1 MYRAGISDCEW
12 LRFVVYYFH
21 TNLNAG
27 LGAGSVIKSF
37 IFEKFKGYDRAVLW
51 LEQITTL
58 IGSNASGKSNAIEG
72 IQILSEL
79 ASGRD
84 LSVVFDG
91 TKNSEGSIR
100 GGAKGCCRYGASS
113 FLLGCTLDWDKKS
126 DLLYRVRVNVS
137 GRIMVEEESLYLVK
151 NAQTDAVNGTVIFK
165 ASASDADSGD
175 IVVEYANGKRGK
187 NPECRVLRSMSVL
200 SQMQSRLPTDTVNY
214 EDMIQKIR
222 MTQDSLIQIFIL
234 DPVPSLMRGYSRVG
248 DGTLRRNCNNISAVL
263 YEIQKGKPTEWED
276 FCRIVKNLPENEIND
291 IQFVKTQIN
300 DVILVQKEQ
309 NGKRLESIDAVRL
322 SDGTLRC
329 IAALAAVMSEPEN
342 SLIAIEEMDNGIHPS
357 RVIKL
362 MNALCEVAKKRNIDL
377 ILTTHNV
384 TVLNGLGKQEI
395 LGVSVVYRDAETL
408 ASKIIPFVDIKNQ
421 AGLLAS
427 GGLGDA
433 MESEKLI
440 ESIKNI
446 APNEPF
452 SFDIEIAGDG
462 YE

>member
-1 MYRAGISDCEW
+1 M
-12 LRFVVYYFH
+12 
-21 TNLNAG
+21 
-27 LGAGSVIKSF
+27 VIKSF
-37 IFEKFKGYDRAVLW
+37 IFEKFKGFDRAVLW
-51 LEQITTL
+51 LEQVTTL

-84 LSVVFDG
+84 LNVVFDG
-91 TKNSEGSIR
+91 TKNGEGSIR
-100 GGAKGCCRYGASS
+100 GGAKGCCRYGGSS
-113 FLLGCTLDWDKKS
+113 FLLGCTLDWDDKS
-126 DLLYRVRVNVS
+126 DLLYRVRINTS
-137 GRIMVEEESLYLVK
+137 GRIAIEEESLYLVK

-165 ASASDADSGD
+165 ASAADADSGD
-175 IVVEYANGKRGK
+175 IVVEYANGRRGK
-187 NPECRVLRSMSVL
+187 YPECRALRSMSVL
-200 SQMQSRLPTDTVNY
+200 SQMHGRLPLDIVNY
-214 EDMIQKIR
+214 EDTIQKIQ
-222 MTQDSLIQIFIL
+222 MVQNSLTQMFIL

-248 DGTLRRNCNNISAVL
+248 DSTLRRSCNNISAVL
-263 YEIQKGKPTEWED
+263 YDIQKNKLDEWKE
-276 FCRIVKNLPENEIND
+276 FCRIVKELPENEISD

-300 DVILVQKEQ
+300 DVILVQREQ
-309 NGKRLESIDAVRL
+309 NGKRSESIDAARL

-329 IAALAAVMSEPEN
+329 IAALAAVMSEPEH

-357 RVIKL
+357 RIIKL
-362 MNALCEVAKKRNIDL
+362 MNALCEAAKRRNIDL

-395 LGVSVVYRDAETL
+395 LGVSVVYRDPKTL

-433 MESEKLI
+433 VESEKLI
-440 ESIKNI
+440 ESIKNW
-446 APNEPF
+446 ASNKPF
-452 SFDIEIAGDG
+452 SFDAEIAGDR

>member
-1 MYRAGISDCEW
+1 M
-12 LRFVVYYFH
+12 
-21 TNLNAG
+21 
-27 LGAGSVIKSF
+27 IKSF

-79 ASGRD
+79 ALGRD

-113 FLLGCTLDWDKKS
+113 FLLGCTLDWNEKY
-126 DLLYRVRVNVS
+126 DLLYRIRINVS
-137 GRIMVEEESLYLVK
+137 ERVAVEEESLYMVA
-151 NAQTDAVNGTVIFK
+151 NAQTDATNGNVIFK
-165 ASASDADSGD
+165 ASASNMDSGD

-187 NPECRVLRSMSVL
+187 NPEFRALRTMSVL
-200 SQMQSRLPTDTVNY
+200 SQMQSRLPTDIVNY
-214 EDMIQKIR
+214 DDAIQKIQI
-222 MTQDSLIQIFIL
+222 TQKNLSQIFIL

-248 DGTLRRNCNNISAVL
+248 DSMLRRNCNNISAVL
-263 YEIQKGKPTEWED
+263 YEIQKGKPDEWKE
-276 FCRIVKNLPENEIND
+276 FCEIVKNLPENEIND
-291 IQFVKTQIN
+291 IQFIKTQIN

-309 NGKRLESIDAVRL
+309 NGKRSESIDATRL

-329 IAALAAVMSEPEN
+329 VAALAAVVSEPEN

-357 RVIKL
+357 RVVKL
-362 MNALCEVAKKRNIDL
+362 MHTLCELAKRRNIDL

-384 TVLNGLGKQEI
+384 TVLNGLRKQEV
-395 LGVSVVYRDAETL
+395 LGVSVAYRDPKTL
-408 ASKIIPFVDIKNQ
+408 ASKIIPFVEIKNQ

-427 GGLGDA
+427 GGIGDVV
-433 MESEKLI
+433 ESEKLL
-440 ESIKNI
+440 EFIK
-446 APNEPF
+446 ADPSSKPF
-452 SFDIEIAGDG
+452 EF
-462 YE
+462 